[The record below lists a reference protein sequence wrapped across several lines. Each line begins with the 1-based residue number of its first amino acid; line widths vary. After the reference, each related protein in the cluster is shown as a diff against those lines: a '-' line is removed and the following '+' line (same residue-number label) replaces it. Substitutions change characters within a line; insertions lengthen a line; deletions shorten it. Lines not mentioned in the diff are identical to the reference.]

1 MRRLVGFAGCF
12 LLLVFGCGS
21 NPGPSIT
28 LATTTSVQ
36 DTGLL
41 DALVP
46 RFRDQTGIEVKVVA
60 VGTGQALQLARRG
73 DANVLIV
80 HDPES
85 EQRFMDE
92 GHGESRRQF
101 MHNDFIVVGPRTDP
115 AGVRG
120 AKSAVEAFQHIAAAQ
135 PTFVSRGDESG
146 THLREKLI
154 WRKANLTPE
163 GGWFVQGGAGMGAV
177 LRMTDEKRGYTLT
190 DRGTFLA
197 LRDKIDLTILHEGD
211 PLLLNRYSVIV
222 VNPEKHSAEAHARA
236 RRFAEFLADPA
247 TQEFI
252 GQFGVDRFGEPLFVP
267 DAKHAPAAEPE
278 A

>member
-1 MRRLVGFAGCF
+1 VTC
-12 LLLVFGCGS
+12 GCGAK
-21 NPGPSIT
+21 PAPSIR

-36 DTGLL
+36 DSGLL

-46 RFRDQTGIEVKVVA
+46 RFGDQTGIEVRVVA

-73 DANVLIV
+73 DADVLIV

-85 EQRFMDE
+85 EERFMDE
-92 GHGESRRQF
+92 GHGESRRQI
-101 MHNDFIVVGPRTDP
+101 MHNDFVVIGPRNDP
-115 AGVRG
+115 AGVRR
-120 AKSAVEAFQHIAAAQ
+120 AKSGAEAFQRIAAAQ
-135 PTFVSRGDESG
+135 APFVSRGDESG
-146 THLREKLI
+146 THLREKRIWKRAGIEPKGAWYLRSGGGMALI
-154 WRKANLTPE
+154 LGIAN
-163 GGWFVQGGAGMGAV
+163 
-177 LRMTDEKRGYTLT
+177 EKRGYTLT

-197 LRDKIDLTILHEGD
+197 LRDKIELTILHEGD
-211 PLLLNRYSVIV
+211 PFLLNRYSVIV

-252 GQFGVDRFGEPLFVP
+252 GRFGVDRFGEPLFVP
-267 DAKHAPAAEPE
+267 DANNAAAAEPD